1 MVQIKTPKVSVIIPT
16 YNEEDNVYKCIE
28 TMLNQTYSNF
38 ELIIVDD
45 GSADKTVEIV
55 KSFKKV
61 KLFKQNHEGPGIARN
76 LGTKHSQGEILIFVD
91 ADMEFPKDYIQ
102 NSIKPILEGKSW
114 GTIHYMEK
122 IANKNNFWARCWGPV
137 VPLDKDGKGL
147 IYRTITKKKFL
158 EYGMFDPKEGYADDQ
173 SIMKK
178 SGVKAEPSKAWCY
191 HNNPDS
197 AKEVFLQSRW
207 IGNSYGLFLLDV
219 PLINLLFLLFT
230 YPLVYLLM
238 VQKSLKIIFR
248 EKSVKYLFYSILF
261 SLVAYHGRFIGMVGR
276 VFGGKKVK

>member
-1 MVQIKTPKVSVIIPT
+1 MVQIKIPKVSVIIPT

-28 TMLNQTYSNF
+28 TMLNQNYSNF

-45 GSADKTVEIV
+45 GSTDKTVEIV
-55 KSFKKV
+55 RSFKKV
-61 KLFKQNHEGPGIARN
+61 KLLKQNHKGPGIARN
-76 LGTKHSQGEILIFVD
+76 LGTKHSKGEILIFVD
-91 ADMEFPKDYIQ
+91 ADMEFPKNYIK
-102 NSIKPILEGKSW
+102 NSIKKILDGKVW

-122 IANKNNFWARCWGPV
+122 IANNANFWARCWGPV
-137 VPLDKDGKGL
+137 IPLDKDGKGL

-158 EYGMFDPKEGYADDQ
+158 EYGMFDPEEGYADDQ

-178 SGVKAEPSKAWCY
+178 SRVKAEPSDAWCY

-207 IGNSYGLFLLDV
+207 IGNSYRLSLLDV
-219 PLINLLFLLFT
+219 PLINLLFLIIS
-230 YPLVYLLM
+230 YPLMYLLM
-238 VQKSLKIIFR
+238 LKKSLKIIIR
-248 EKSVKYLFYSILF
+248 EKSVKYLFYSLLF
-261 SLVAYHGRFIGMVGR
+261 GFVAYHGRYAGMLGR